1 MRVTPP
7 RRYRHRMAIPPDRYD
22 ELRRQWIHDHWAWSE
37 IQRARMEKLD
47 IQIRRRTAA
56 TVLAAPSRRDDL
68 PRNPLPARG
77 HSSTIGALEFVGFCT
92 LLTFL
97 PIGWPLGRGLY
108 RLLTQL
114 VPDTLRSYP
123 TSAALCTACTGWWI
137 PLLYDPGPGIVDK
150 IVVPWAAGQLAGTML
165 IAGLYGIVE
174 GWLAVPGAG
183 QLWPSTLPA
192 LEMNETDAAEVLGAD
207 VLTSPSVIEPS
218 PPVNLGR
225 MTPPLRNEDRGSR
238 AR

>member
-1 MRVTPP
+1 
-7 RRYRHRMAIPPDRYD
+7 
-22 ELRRQWIHDHWAWSE
+22 
-37 IQRARMEKLD
+37 MEKLD

-77 HSSTIGALEFVGFCT
+77 HSSTIGTLEWGFFG
-92 LLTFL
+92 LLLMCL
-97 PIGWPLGRGLY
+97 PIGWPLGKGLY

-137 PLLYDPGPGIVDK
+137 PLFYDPGPGIVDK
-150 IVVPWAAGQLAGTML
+150 VVVPWAAGQLAGTLL